1 MQTNQNIA
9 KNIIPKIKT
18 NKANT
23 HTNTRAKRPTNK
35 TRARKATENGWKLK
49 EGGRKGRREKEK
61 KRKKKKKKSKQ
72 EEGTENK

>member
-23 HTNTRAKRPTNK
+23 HTNTRAKRPNNK
-35 TRARKATENGWKLK
+35 TRARKATENGWELREGERK
-49 EGGRKGRREKEK
+49 ERRVS
-61 KRKKKKKKSKQ
+61 RKKELKANEKSTHNQ
-72 EEGTENK
+72 RQ